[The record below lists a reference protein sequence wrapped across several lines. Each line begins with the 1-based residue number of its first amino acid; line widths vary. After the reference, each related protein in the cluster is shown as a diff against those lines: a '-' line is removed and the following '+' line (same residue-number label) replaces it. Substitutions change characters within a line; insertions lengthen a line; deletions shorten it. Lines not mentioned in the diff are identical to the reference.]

1 MHIANPIYDVVFKY
15 LLEDNDIA
23 KLLISTIIGEEIVEL
38 DFLPQERT
46 IALERRSL
54 TVYRLDFAATIKKPD
69 QTYKQVIIEIQ
80 KAKFAADI
88 MRFRRYLGDQ
98 YHNKEHISTTTRN
111 KKATKHAMPIV
122 SIYFLGYR
130 LEHTRAPVIEVA
142 RRYYDKTT
150 GEEIFAR
157 EEFIESLTH
166 DSYVIQIPCLRPE
179 HATEIEQLLWIFDQ
193 HNAMSENVHILQI
206 TEEEYPEKYAALT
219 RRLQRAIA
227 EPDMKDIM
235 DAEDEILEELQDLER
250 EIEQKEELLKEKDQ
264 TLEENARALEDKD
277 RTLEDK
283 DRALEE
289 NARILEDKDRA
300 LEDKDTLIEELRKS
314 LENMS

>member
-23 KLLISTIIGEEIVEL
+23 KLLISTIIGEQIVEL

-98 YHNKEHISTTTRN
+98 YHNKENIYTTTIDHN
-111 KKATKHAMPIV
+111 TTKHAMPVV
-122 SIYFLGYR
+122 SIYFLGYQ
-130 LEHTRAPVIEVA
+130 LEQIRAPIIQVA
-142 RRYYDKTT
+142 LRYYDKTT
-150 GEEIFAR
+150 GEEILER

-166 DSYVIQIPCLRPE
+166 DSYVIQIPCLKPE

-193 HNAMSENVHILQI
+193 HNAISENVHILQI
-206 TEEEYPEKYAALT
+206 KEEDYPEKYAAVI

-227 EPDMKDIM
+227 EPNMKDIM

-250 EIEQKEELLKEKDQ
+250 EIERKEELLKEKDR
-264 TLEENARALEDKD
+264 TLEENARALEENA
-277 RTLEDK
+277 RT
-283 DRALEE
+283 LEE
-289 NARILEDKDRA
+289 NARTLEENARTLEEKDK
-300 LEDKDTLIEELRKS
+300 LIGELRKG
-314 LENMS
+314 LDTAK

>member
-23 KLLISTIIGEEIVEL
+23 KLLISTIIGEQIVEL

-98 YHNKEHISTTTRN
+98 YHNKENIYTKTIDN
-111 KKATKHAMPIV
+111 KTTKHAMPVV
-122 SIYFLGYR
+122 SIYFLGYQ
-130 LEHTRAPVIEVA
+130 LEHIRAPIIQVA
-142 RRYYDKTT
+142 RHYYDKTT
-150 GEEIFAR
+150 GEEILER

-193 HNAMSENVHILQI
+193 HNRTSESVHILQI
-206 TEEEYPEKYAALT
+206 KEEDYPEKYAAVI

-250 EIEQKEELLKEKDQ
+250 EIEQKEELLKEKDR
-264 TLEENARALEDKD
+264 TLEENARTLEENARTLEEKD
-277 RTLEDK
+277 RTLEEK

-289 NARILEDKDRA
+289 KDK
-300 LEDKDTLIEELRKS
+300 LIEELRKG
-314 LENMS
+314 LDTAK

>member
-23 KLLISTIIGEEIVEL
+23 KLLISTIIGEQIVEL

-54 TVYRLDFAATIKKPD
+54 TVYRLDFAATIKQPD

-98 YHNKEHISTTTRN
+98 YHNKENIYTTTVDH
-111 KKATKHAMPIV
+111 KTTTHAMPVV

-130 LEHTRAPVIEVA
+130 LEHTRAPVIEVS

-150 GEEIFAR
+150 GEEILER

-166 DSYVIQIPCLRPE
+166 NSYVIQIPCLKPE

-193 HNAMSENVHILQI
+193 HNATSDVHILQI
-206 TEEEYPEKYAALT
+206 TEEEYPEKYTAVI

-227 EPDMKDIM
+227 EPDVQDIM

-250 EIEQKEELLKEKDQ
+250 KIEQKEELLKEKDR
-264 TLEENARALEDKD
+264 TLEENAR
-277 RTLEDK
+277 TLEEK

-289 NARILEDKDRA
+289 KDRA
-300 LEDKDTLIEELRKS
+300 LEEKDKLIEELRKG
-314 LENMS
+314 LDTAK